1 VLRIDPTASEP
12 IVDQLVQG
20 VKQAVAS
27 GEFRQGERLPS
38 VRELARELTI
48 NPNTVSRAYERLE
61 SEGVILRRQGAGCF
75 VAEQRTKTTS
85 RERKRQLAA
94 DMRRLVTDAFHR
106 GSTPDELSEALA
118 RELKRLHYPEGN
130 DSR

>member
-1 VLRIDPTASEP
+1 MLRIDPTAAAP

-20 VKQAVAS
+20 VKEAVAA
-27 GEFRQGERLPS
+27 GEYAQGDKLPS

-61 SEGVILRRQGAGCF
+61 GEGVILRRQGAGCF
-75 VAEQRTKTTS
+75 VAEQRSTTTS

-106 GSTPDELSEALA
+106 GSSPEELNDALA
-118 RELKRLHYPEGN
+118 RELKRLHYPDG
-130 DSR
+130 SSPR